1 MDRPTPI
8 DATADG
14 RTSLTDAPKTY
25 VFQDQHP
32 LGARKNAALGR
43 WKNAQRVPTYRVN
56 QLRRNPMA
64 FHSDRNPNTTGELNT
79 AFNVLMV
86 VALLAFAIASTYF
99 YG

>member
-1 MDRPTPI
+1 VGRPPPI
-8 DATADG
+8 YAATNE
-14 RTSLTDAPKTY
+14 RTSLTDVPKTY
-25 VFQDQHP
+25 VFQDRHP

-64 FHSDRNPNTTGELNT
+64 FHLDRSPNTAGELNT
-79 AFNVLMV
+79 AFNVLMI
-86 VALLAFAIASTYF
+86 VALLGFAIASTYF